1 MITLLSLEEYKK
13 AKSMNS
19 PARDEEIGIFLALAN
34 ATVAKYIGIQLET
47 SPAIDKYTTTLSGN
61 VVFGKGNI
69 QDIVVTKTATGD
81 DVPVLEIR
89 SSYAYLAQSLNS
101 ESVEITITYAP
112 YDVDPS
118 VKLAVLTL
126 CDYYLNSEYRVSS
139 SMSGTAVQQPKSEG
153 IPPHIRTILNLNRI
167 L

>member
-1 MITLLSLEEYKK
+1 
-13 AKSMNS
+13 MNS
-19 PARDEEIGIFLALAN
+19 PARDEEIGIFLAMAN
-34 ATVAKYIGIQLET
+34 ATVAKYIGVELLDKPDIET
-47 SPAIDKYTTTLSGN
+47 YRTVITGN
-61 VVFGKGNI
+61 VVFGRTNI
-69 QDIVVTKTATGD
+69 GDLKVTKLSDGSSI
-81 DVPVLEIR
+81 PVYEIR
-89 SSYAYLAQSLNS
+89 NSFAYLGESLNS
-101 ESVEITITYAP
+101 ESVEITITYIP
-112 YDVDPS
+112 YAVDTS